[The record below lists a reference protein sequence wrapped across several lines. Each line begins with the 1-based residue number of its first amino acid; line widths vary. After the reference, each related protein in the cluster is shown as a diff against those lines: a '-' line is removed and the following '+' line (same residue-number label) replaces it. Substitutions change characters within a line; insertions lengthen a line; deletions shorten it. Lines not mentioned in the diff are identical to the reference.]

1 MYLLLA
7 GLLGLAVLAAQPAG
21 AQPIDMS
28 SGGPV
33 EVTAKGGFEWRDAE
47 QMVIAEGSARAVR
60 GNVTVLADRLIAR
73 FRKKAGGPATPA
85 AASAPAIGTGTDTG
99 GNEIYRLE
107 AEGNV
112 RVYTPTDEAQGD
124 RAVYDID
131 QAVLVMTGRNLKL
144 ITPNQVLTARDSM
157 EYWSQKRLAIGRG
170 NAVVVTNDQ
179 RRLAAD
185 TLVAYLTEPSADKNA
200 ADKPPAGNPA
210 PKPSAAPDDPL
221 AASGK
226 LQRMEA
232 FGNVEVRTIA
242 DTVRGERAV
251 YLPDTGIA
259 RVVGNVRITHGE
271 NQINGPA
278 ADVNMK
284 TGIARIAAA
293 PGGRVQGLIM
303 PNDATG
309 ASKPGAAGTPP
320 TSAPGPTA
328 APTGPAARP

>member
-1 MYLLLA
+1 MFRMWTLLA
-7 GLLGLAVLAAQPAG
+7 GLSGLAFAALPAA

-33 EVTAKGGFEWRDAE
+33 EVTAKGGFEYRDAE

-60 GNVTVLADRLIAR
+60 GTVTVTADRLIAR
-73 FRKKAGGPATPA
+73 MRKKVGGPTQA
-85 AASAPAIGTGTDTG
+85 AAPSPSASGFTSNTDTG
-99 GNEIYRLE
+99 GSEIYRLE

-112 RVYTPTDEAQGD
+112 HVYTPTDEATGE
-124 RAVYDID
+124 RAIYDID

-144 ITPNQVLTARDSM
+144 ITPTQTLTARDSM
-157 EYWSQKRLAIGRG
+157 EYWSQKRMAIGRG

-185 TLVAYLTEPSADKNA
+185 TLVAYLTEPAPATPGEKKPEKPA
-200 ADKPPAGNPA
+200 AAPAT
-210 PKPSAAPDDPL
+210 PDDPL

-259 RVVGNVRITHGE
+259 RVVGTVRVTHGE

-284 TGIARIAAA
+284 TGVARIAAA
-293 PGGRVQGLIM
+293 PGGRVSGLIM
-303 PNDATG
+303 PNDAAG
-309 ASKPGAAGTPP
+309 ANKAATPAP
-320 TSAPGPTA
+320 APSPSAPATKPVS
-328 APTGPAARP
+328 R

>member
-1 MYLLLA
+1 MAVA
-7 GLLGLAVLAAQPAG
+7 GPAVG
-21 AQPIDMS
+21 QPIDMS

-47 QMVIAEGSARAVR
+47 QMVIAEGSAQAVR
-60 GNVTVLADRLIAR
+60 GTVTVVADRLIAR
-73 FRKKAGGPATPA
+73 FRKKAGGSA
-85 AASAPAIGTGTDTG
+85 APVVPGSDTG

-107 AEGNV
+107 AQGNV

-124 RAVYDID
+124 RAIYDID
-131 QAVLVMTGRNLKL
+131 QAVLVMTGRSLKL
-144 ITPNQVLTARDSM
+144 TTPNQTLTARDSM

-170 NAVVVTNDQ
+170 NAVVVTSDQ

-185 TLVAYLTEPSADKNA
+185 TLVAYLTEPA
-200 ADKPPAGNPA
+200 AGRPAAG
-210 PKPSAAPDDPL
+210 PKPVAADDPL

-259 RVVGNVRITHGE
+259 RVIGNVRVTHGE

-293 PGGRVQGLIM
+293 SGGRVQGLIM
-303 PNDATG
+303 PNDA
-309 ASKPGAAGTPP
+309 SGAAGKPDP
-320 TSAPGPTA
+320 SK
-328 APTGPAARP
+328 PAAKP